1 MLLLPFLTLGM
12 GQAIVKFLAGQH
24 DKERIREDFFSCIFM
39 VLITSFCAA
48 LIVFAF
54 SGATSVWIFG
64 SQKYALYAKLLAIMI
79 VLESVNFI
87 FIEFFKAFRYIAVY
101 SCTFVIEAALEIGLI
116 AYATLNGYGIL
127 GAVICLLAVRASFV
141 ATRAAQA
148 VSRVGFSF
156 PAFVRLR
163 EYVAFGI
170 PFVFSVFFFFILNWG
185 NRYFIN
191 YFLGLSDVGK
201 YSVAYFLAYMVTIIA
216 MPIGYI
222 LLPTL
227 SSCVNKSEF
236 EQAALYLKYSLKY
249 FVVAGL
255 PLVLLISLYS
265 GELLTLFST
274 KDFLSGQSCL
284 PLLSAA
290 FFILQL
296 GAIGEY
302 VNMVFGKNMIILRVY
317 IILAF
322 VNIIL
327 NVALIPFLGVK
338 GAALALLIS
347 FIGYSAFNLRYSQR
361 FVRFKIELSMISKVA
376 VSALCMALS
385 LIVFQRTV
393 RAVNPIFFAPA
404 GLAIY
409 MLLLLALGCFTKNE
423 ILLFKSIVLSKKG
436 S

>member
-1 MLLLPFLTLGM
+1 
-12 GQAIVKFLAGQH
+12 
-24 DKERIREDFFSCIFM
+24 
-39 VLITSFCAA
+39 
-48 LIVFAF
+48 
-54 SGATSVWIFG
+54 
-64 SQKYALYAKLLAIMI
+64 
-79 VLESVNFI
+79 
-87 FIEFFKAFRYIAVY
+87 
-101 SCTFVIEAALEIGLI
+101 
-116 AYATLNGYGIL
+116 
-127 GAVICLLAVRASFV
+127 
-141 ATRAAQA
+141 
-148 VSRVGFSF
+148 
-156 PAFVRLR
+156 
-163 EYVAFGI
+163 
-170 PFVFSVFFFFILNWG
+170 
-185 NRYFIN
+185 
-191 YFLGLSDVGK
+191 
-201 YSVAYFLAYMVTIIA
+201 
-216 MPIGYI
+216 
-222 LLPTL
+222 
-227 SSCVNKSEF
+227 
-236 EQAALYLKYSLKY
+236 
-249 FVVAGL
+249 
-255 PLVLLISLYS
+255 
-265 GELLTLFST
+265 
-274 KDFLSGQSCL
+274 
-284 PLLSAA
+284 LLSAA